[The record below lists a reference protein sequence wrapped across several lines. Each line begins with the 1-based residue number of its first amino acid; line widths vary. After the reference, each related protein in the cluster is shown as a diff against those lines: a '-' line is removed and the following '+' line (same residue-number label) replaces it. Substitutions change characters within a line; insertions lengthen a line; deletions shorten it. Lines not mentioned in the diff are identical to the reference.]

1 MSGAILEYKGYI
13 AETEYDDIAKVYC
26 SSVVNTAPCSIA
38 TFRAERPENLMRE
51 FQISVD
57 EYLDWCA
64 EDGVEPAKPQ
74 AYST

>member
-1 MSGAILEYKGYI
+1 MMEYKGYI
-13 AETEYDDIAKVYC
+13 AEYEYDDEAKLYC
-26 SSVVNTAPCSIA
+26 GSVVNSGPSSIVV
-38 TFRAERPENLMRE
+38 FEIPEGHDLFKE

-74 AYST
+74 TYTT